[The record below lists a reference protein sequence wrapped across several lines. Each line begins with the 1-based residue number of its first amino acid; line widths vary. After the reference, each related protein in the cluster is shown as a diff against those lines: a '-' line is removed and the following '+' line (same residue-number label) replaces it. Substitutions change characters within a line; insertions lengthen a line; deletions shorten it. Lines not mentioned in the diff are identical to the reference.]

1 MALAGF
7 QRRNVTGRLRERV
20 ECLAA
25 ALPGDCAAGRALRK
39 IVRSWGEVSY
49 PGQHALCALFP
60 GPHTSVPI
68 LQGGCGTIGL
78 ERSAASLLV
87 LRQQGGGRTVEQDV
101 GDGRV
106 QALAGCARDLY
117 RQPEDRW
124 FGDDRLFPTAHDLA
138 GRTEQRPSMR
148 LVGDPV

>member
-1 MALAGF
+1 M
-7 QRRNVTGRLRERV
+7 
-20 ECLAA
+20 ECLTA
-25 ALPGDCAAGRALRK
+25 ALPGRRPAARAFRESLRS
-39 IVRSWGEVSY
+39 RREVSY
-49 PGQHALCALFP
+49 PRQHALRALFP
-60 GPHTSVPI
+60 GPHPPVPI

-124 FGDDRLFPTAHDLA
+124 FGDDRLFPTAHDLV

-148 LVGDPV
+148 LVGD